1 MKLGCDW
8 RRSRNPTLQW
18 KSLRRGCH
26 TSRTSCMLCWEGA
39 GSQAA
44 GAAALLPTQPAPP
57 GTSAFSSSLE
67 SPGDLERPEDLERPG
82 DLKHRESPTWLVDPG
97 DLRTLTPIP
106 APHPPPA
113 PLPHSQA
120 SFADHLVSV
129 LRLQKPGALHLNLF
143 FCSESKCQR

>member
-57 GTSAFSSSLE
+57 GTSAFSRNLE
-67 SPGDLERPEDLERPG
+67 SPGDLVHRVAHLASRPWRPPG
-82 DLKHRESPTWLVDPG
+82 SDPHSRTPPFRATL
-97 DLRTLTPIP
+97 LR
-106 APHPPPA
+106 AC
-113 PLPHSQA
+113 PHSQD
-120 SFADHLVSV
+120 SFADRLVSV
-129 LRLQKPGALHLNLF
+129 L
-143 FCSESKCQR
+143 CI

>member
-106 APHPPPA
+106 APHPPPPPSSEPA
-113 PLPHSQA
+113 PTP
-120 SFADHLVSV
+120 
-129 LRLQKPGALHLNLF
+129 KPALLTIWYL
-143 FCSESKCQR
+143 CSGFRNPVHCT

>member
-39 GSQAA
+39 GFQAA

-57 GTSAFSSSLE
+57 GTSAFTSSLE
-67 SPGDLERPEDLERPG
+67 SPGDLVR
-82 DLKHRESPTWLVDPG
+82 KESPTWLVDPG
-97 DLRTLTPIP
+97 DFRALTPIP
-106 APHPPPA
+106 APHPPVPPSSEPA
-113 PLPHSQA
+113 PT
-120 SFADHLVSV
+120 
-129 LRLQKPGALHLNLF
+129 LRTALLTVWCLCTGS
-143 FCSESKCQR
+143 CSETRCAAFELAFLQ